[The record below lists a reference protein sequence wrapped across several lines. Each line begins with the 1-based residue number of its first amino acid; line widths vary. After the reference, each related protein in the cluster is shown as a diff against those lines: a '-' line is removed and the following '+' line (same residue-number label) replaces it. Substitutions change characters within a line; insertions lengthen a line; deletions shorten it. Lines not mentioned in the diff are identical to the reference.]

1 MKIHKQDNR
10 GIKMAKKRDKNE
22 IYNKLLS
29 ETKNLF
35 KQNGYDGTSMRDI
48 AAAAGVNVSLT
59 YYYFPDGKYTIAK
72 MMCDDFSR
80 KCAKTMHDH
89 LDDQD
94 PLLYSLVFYRYILR
108 ELLDS
113 KNDLDFYIETWMDAD
128 YISPPLFLFTYN
140 AFQDMNRTEDYQF
153 SEKLGIKSNGIWTA
167 LNKAKISGTIEIS
180 YEEIRDETDTARMLM
195 MGLSYQEARE
205 YIDLAEKQLAQIPV
219 MHYTIL

>member
-1 MKIHKQDNR
+1 
-10 GIKMAKKRDKNE
+10 MAKKRDKNE

-59 YYYFPDGKYTIAK
+59 YYYFPDGKYPIAK

-80 KCAKTMHDH
+80 KCAKTMHDY